1 MTAPLTAKLPAVLIA
16 GAILAGCSNSE
27 YHEDATAGLNG
38 SFEVAQEGLPV
49 NWYFYTADTAGGD
62 FDVVVDTDV
71 FIHGEQS
78 VRFEVRECSD
88 EGGRH
93 SPGLFQEFAAVP
105 GRTYTVS
112 FLARNEGTRFT
123 AGVRGVDPKTG
134 GPFESIT
141 DRSDSF
147 SNWQRF
153 EYKFE
158 MPDHEKL
165 RFEISVLEPGVLWVD
180 NVRIDY

>member
-1 MTAPLTAKLPAVLIA
+1 MNAHHAKAIPIVLIA
-16 GAILAGCSNSE
+16 SLVAAGCSYSE
-27 YHEDATAGLNG
+27 YHEDLTAGLNG
-38 SFEVAQEGLPV
+38 SFEVVQDGLPV
-49 NWYFYTADTAGGD
+49 NWYFYTEDTAGGD

-71 FIHGEQS
+71 FVHGEQS
-78 VRFEVRECSD
+78 VRFDIRDCSD

-93 SPGLFQEFAAVP
+93 SPGLFQEFDAVP
-105 GRTYTVS
+105 GKSYTVS
-112 FLARNEGTRFT
+112 FLARNDGTRFR

-158 MPDHEKL
+158 MPDHDKL
-165 RFEISVLEPGVLWVD
+165 RFEISVLGPGVLWID
-180 NVRIDY
+180 DIRILD